1 MPTVLFTVFSLPV
14 TAFAVWTA
22 AGALLCCA
30 VTLLRARAK
39 GIGRDRTE
47 RFLLLSLI
55 LGVFCGHLAY
65 TLARILYVYYD
76 YGMEAVLNPL
86 SGGFLFFGAL
96 AGVALAAKLA
106 GLKEN
111 RGFSRLLDAAAPGL
125 MILIALCRLGE
136 PSLSQGY
143 GPQIENERL
152 FFFPLAFRP
161 FEWDEWYFAL
171 YLAEALWA
179 LGCACFLLLNKKK
192 RAAGQETLM
201 ALILYCAAQIVFE
214 SLRRDITA
222 KWLFVRVSQLL
233 SVVALGLTLLV
244 CMLLRRRFRVGRFL
258 LFLVFTG
265 GCVALEFA
273 LDKPLMLGDRA
284 IYFANWLVYVLEILC
299 AAAMGIL
306 TWRTVIGERFRSGNS
321 PFPAGATSRAK

>member
-22 AGALLCCA
+22 AGALICCA

-39 GIGRDRTE
+39 GIDRDRTE
-47 RFLLLSLI
+47 RFLLLSLV

-65 TLARILYVYYD
+65 TLARILYVYYE
-76 YGMEAVLNPL
+76 YGIGAVLNPQ

-96 AGVALAAKLA
+96 LGVALAARLA
-106 GLKEN
+106 CLKDK
-111 RGFSRLLDAAAPGL
+111 RDFSRLLDAAAPGL
-125 MILIALCRLGE
+125 LILIALCRLGE
-136 PSLSQGY
+136 PSLSQGF

-152 FFFPLAFRP
+152 FFFPLAFRN
-161 FEWDEWYFAL
+161 EWDEWYLAL

-179 LGCACFLLLNKKK
+179 LGCACFLLLNGKK
-192 RAAGQETLM
+192 RAAGQESLM
-201 ALILYCAAQIVFE
+201 AMILYCAAQIVFE

-233 SVVALGLTLLV
+233 SVIALGLVLLV
-244 CMLLRRRFRVGRFL
+244 CMFLRRRFRIGRFL

-284 IYFANWLVYVLEILC
+284 IYFANWLVYALEILC

-306 TWRTVIGERFRSGNS
+306 TWRTVIQARGRE
-321 PFPAGATSRAK
+321 